1 MNTHFLKLNISF
13 LFLIAIFFVPG
24 MALADAQD
32 FDEVTYVFRS
42 FESDVPV
49 DIQECFDMDIPFVTT
64 NAADYDLYSFH
75 SKKTNGRILTENIK
89 KIGHVLTC
97 LDWSGIIAWENRFD
111 PIPAF
116 FKVTLDG
123 MELILQGQ
131 LQFLSFDV
139 PEELL
144 GLSTATLQVVEGPP
158 DVIGGWLVSN
168 TITNLFGLPGYA
180 NGSYASIRLFT
191 LADNSDGE

>member
-42 FESDVPV
+42 FESDVPA
-49 DIQECFDMDIPFVTT
+49 DIQECFDIGIPFVPDV
-64 NAADYDLYSFH
+64 AANYDLYSFH
-75 SKKTNGRILTENIK
+75 SKKTNGRILTENIN
-89 KIGHVLTC
+89 KISHVLTC
-97 LDWSGIIAWENRFD
+97 ADWSGLTWENRFD
-111 PIPAF
+111 PIPVF

-131 LQFLSFDV
+131 LRFLSIDV
-139 PEELL
+139 PEPFL
-144 GLSTATLQVVEGPP
+144 GLSTVTIQVVEGPP
-158 DVIGGWLVSN
+158 EVLGGWLVSN
-168 TITNLFGLPGYA
+168 TITNIFGLPGYV

-191 LADNSDGE
+191 LADNNDGE